1 MGARVPPKRTDLEAR
16 HVPQPNLGRYGFFS
30 LGGIFEQ
37 SSEEYAEHA
46 FLTLAQERGPRIVPS
61 PLGVTQERWRVLFCK
76 LSNTR
81 LLPAFRPFSAV
92 GPGAAVRQKSVAV
105 LLAFVAMGTGCSELK
120 ARHHAREGNGH
131 YLSGDYP
138 AAVREYEIAEQAYPS
153 GLHVVELNKGLACRQ
168 LMVPGSKSPEQER
181 AVDCALNAF
190 NRMKELRPEDPRG
203 DQLYV
208 QTLFDADR
216 FDTLIA
222 LYEGQLKGD
231 PNNMAAINSL
241 INVHS
246 RADHWAE
253 ALKWS
258 MKRAD
263 LESKDAEAQY
273 TVGVMIYN
281 RLFQKGGADKAAY
294 DPRPDPNADPKAPPK
309 TPPPF
314 TMGDLMGAERVRV
327 ADLGI
332 QYMNR
337 AIEIRPNYREAMG
350 FMSLLYR
357 QKAFGFLD
365 KPVDWELWVNTAE
378 EWRSKANAPAPA
390 AQPGPEAQPA
400 PEPAATPT

>member
-1 MGARVPPKRTDLEAR
+1 VALLVA
-16 HVPQPNLGRYGFFS
+16 
-30 LGGIFEQ
+30 
-37 SSEEYAEHA
+37 A
-46 FLTLAQERGPRIVPS
+46 LAA
-61 PLGVTQERWRVLFCK
+61 T
-76 LSNTR
+76 
-81 LLPAFRPFSAV
+81 
-92 GPGAAVRQKSVAV
+92 SV
-105 LLAFVAMGTGCSELK
+105 GCSELQ
-120 ARHHAREGNGH
+120 ARHHARTGNGH
-131 YLSGDYP
+131 FLSGDYA
-138 AAVREYEIAEQAYPS
+138 AAVREYEVAEQKYPS

-168 LMVPGSKSPEQER
+168 MMVPGAKSPEQER
-181 AVDCALNAF
+181 AVNCALDAF
-190 NRMKELRPEDPRG
+190 TKMKELRPEDPRG

-222 LYEGQLKGD
+222 MYEADVKKD
-231 PNNMAAINSL
+231 PNDMAAINSL

-263 LESKDAEAQY
+263 LQPQDAEAQY

-332 QYMNR
+332 QYMTR
-337 AIEIRPNYREAMG
+337 ALEIRPSYREAMG

-357 QKAFGFLD
+357 QKAFGFFD
-365 KPVDWELWVNTAE
+365 KPADWELCINTAE
-378 EWRSKANAPAPA
+378 EWRGKATQQAPAP
-390 AQPGPEAQPA
+390 QPNAEQPA
-400 PEPAATPT
+400 PAATPT

>member
-1 MGARVPPKRTDLEAR
+1 
-16 HVPQPNLGRYGFFS
+16 
-30 LGGIFEQ
+30 
-37 SSEEYAEHA
+37 
-46 FLTLAQERGPRIVPS
+46 
-61 PLGVTQERWRVLFCK
+61 
-76 LSNTR
+76 
-81 LLPAFRPFSAV
+81 
-92 GPGAAVRQKSVAV
+92 VAL
-105 LLAFVAMGTGCSELK
+105 LLATLVTTGVGCSELQ
-120 ARHHAREGNGH
+120 ARHHARTGNGH
-131 YLSGDYP
+131 FLSGDYP
-138 AAVREYEIAEQAYPS
+138 AAVREYEIAEQKYPQ

-168 LMVPGSKSPEQER
+168 MMVPGSKSPEQQR

-190 NRMKELRPEDPRG
+190 TKMKELRPEDPRG
-203 DQLYV
+203 GQLYV

-222 LYEGQLKGD
+222 MYEGDLKKD
-231 PNNMAAINSL
+231 PNDMAAINSL

-246 RADHWAE
+246 RADHWSE

-263 LESKDAEAQY
+263 LQPKDAEAQY

-294 DPRPDPNADPKAPPK
+294 DPRPDPNVDPKKAPAK

-314 TMGDLMGAERVRV
+314 TLGDLMGTERVRV

-337 AIEIRPNYREAMG
+337 ALEVRPSYREAMG

-357 QKAFGFLD
+357 QKAFGYLD
-365 KPVDWELWVNTAE
+365 KPAEWEVCVNTAE
-378 EWRSKANAPAPA
+378 EWRGKATQPVPGTQPANAPQA
-390 AQPGPEAQPA
+390 A
-400 PEPAATPT
+400 PETTPT

>member
-1 MGARVPPKRTDLEAR
+1 M
-16 HVPQPNLGRYGFFS
+16 
-30 LGGIFEQ
+30 
-37 SSEEYAEHA
+37 
-46 FLTLAQERGPRIVPS
+46 
-61 PLGVTQERWRVLFCK
+61 
-76 LSNTR
+76 
-81 LLPAFRPFSAV
+81 
-92 GPGAAVRQKSVAV
+92 
-105 LLAFVAMGTGCSELK
+105 
-120 ARHHAREGNGH
+120 GNGH
-131 YLSGDYP
+131 FQSGDYA
-138 AAVREYEIAEQAYPS
+138 AAVREYEIAEQKYPS

-168 LMVPGSKSPEQER
+168 LMVPGAKSPEQEH
-181 AVDCALNAF
+181 AVSCALDAF
-190 NRMKELRPEDPRG
+190 KKMMELRPEDPRG

-222 LYEGQLKGD
+222 MYEADLKKD
-231 PNNMAAINSL
+231 PNDMAAINSL

-263 LESKDAEAQY
+263 LQPHDAEAQY

-327 ADLGI
+327 ADMGI
-332 QYMNR
+332 QYMTR
-337 AIEIRPNYREAMG
+337 AIEIRPSYREAMG

-357 QKAFGFLD
+357 QKAFGFFD
-365 KPVDWELWVNTAE
+365 KPAEWELCINTAE
-378 EWRSKANAPAPA
+378 EWRGKATQQPQPNAEQPAPAP
-390 AQPGPEAQPA
+390 
-400 PEPAATPT
+400 TPT